1 MGDRSVPRQGTEGP
15 VRASLHTIGTGPPN
29 RRRSTAPAEVTRGHR
44 RRVGLAR
51 FVVLDILSGCIE
63 LIHRLHQHPE
73 EVPRARSFRR
83 ARAGHPRAAARV
95 PDARVRAAQAAQPR
109 ARLVPGALV
118 RLAVPLPQV
127 AGRPRAGSRAP
138 SRSSTP
144 HTVASKRARIVYQLT
159 ADGKEHLQQVLASS
173 GPATW
178 EDENFDV
185 RFAFFGQ
192 TDAETRLRILEGRR
206 TRLTERLETVRQ
218 SFARTRERMDEYTLE
233 LQRHG
238 LEQVEREVRWLDGL
252 IDNERGLRRTRPAGT
267 GRPAVAD
274 TPAGD
279 DDVAPARTTEKERG

>member
-1 MGDRSVPRQGTEGP
+1 MRGRSDVLEPAILGLLHEAPMHGYELRKRLNLVLGSFRALSYGSLYPCLKSLVDRGWIQGTE
-15 VRASLHTIGTGPPN
+15 S
-29 RRRSTAPAEVTRGHR
+29 
-44 RRVGLAR
+44 
-51 FVVLDILSGCIE
+51 VV
-63 LIHRLHQHPE
+63 
-73 EVPRARSFRR
+73 A
-83 ARAGHPRAAARV
+83 
-95 PDARVRAAQAAQPR
+95 
-109 ARLVPGALV
+109 
-118 RLAVPLPQV
+118 
-127 AGRPRAGSRAP
+127 
-138 SRSSTP
+138 P

-159 ADGKEHLQQVLASS
+159 ADGKEHLQEILASS

-185 RFAFFGQ
+185 RFAFFAQ

-252 IDNERGLRRTRPAGT
+252 IDNERGVRRTRPAGT

-274 TPAGD
+274 TTAGD
-279 DDVAPARTTEKERG
+279 DDVVPRTTEKERG

>member
-1 MGDRSVPRQGTEGP
+1 MRGRSDVLEPAILGLLHEAPMHGYELRKRLNLVLGSFRALSYGSLYPCLKSLVDRGWIQGTE
-15 VRASLHTIGTGPPN
+15 S
-29 RRRSTAPAEVTRGHR
+29 
-44 RRVGLAR
+44 
-51 FVVLDILSGCIE
+51 VV
-63 LIHRLHQHPE
+63 
-73 EVPRARSFRR
+73 A
-83 ARAGHPRAAARV
+83 
-95 PDARVRAAQAAQPR
+95 
-109 ARLVPGALV
+109 
-118 RLAVPLPQV
+118 
-127 AGRPRAGSRAP
+127 
-138 SRSSTP
+138 P

-159 ADGKEHLQQVLASS
+159 ADGKEHLQEILASS

-206 TRLTERLETVRQ
+206 TRLTERLETIRQ

-267 GRPAVAD
+267 GRPTAAD
-274 TPAGD
+274 TPAVD
-279 DDVAPARTTEKERG
+279 DDVVPPRTTEKERG